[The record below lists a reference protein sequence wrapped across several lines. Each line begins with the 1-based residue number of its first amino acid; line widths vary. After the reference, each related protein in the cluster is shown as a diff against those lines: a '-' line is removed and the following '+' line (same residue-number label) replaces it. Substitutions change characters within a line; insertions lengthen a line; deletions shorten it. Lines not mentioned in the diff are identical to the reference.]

1 LRGYDSWI
9 SSRNLANEIDQTT
22 VDSLITSVTGKYDLV
37 QRYYKLKRN
46 LLGVDKLYD
55 YDRYAPLNSTR
66 KQISWDEAKENVLE
80 AYGNFHPD
88 MKQIAGEF
96 FSKRWID
103 AAIKPG
109 KRGGAYSASTVT
121 SVHPYVFMN
130 FDGQLRDVQTLA
142 HELGHGVHQ
151 YLSRKQGELQSSTP
165 LTTAETA
172 SVFGEMLVFN
182 RLMESLED
190 PEERLALLTSKID
203 DTIAT
208 VFRQI
213 SMNRFEDKIHTA
225 RRTDGEQTTEQFSQ
239 LWYDTQH
246 ALYGDSVEL
255 TDEYKLW
262 WCYIPHFLHTPGYV
276 YAYAFGELLVLALY
290 DAYRNGQE
298 GFADNYIELLEAG
311 GSDWPHNIVSK
322 MGIDIRDESFWNRGL
337 TLFED
342 MITQAEELAKEIQ
355 K

>member
-1 LRGYDSWI
+1 
-9 SSRNLANEIDQTT
+9 
-22 VDSLITSVTGKYDLV
+22 
-37 QRYYKLKRN
+37 
-46 LLGVDKLYD
+46 
-55 YDRYAPLNSTR
+55 
-66 KQISWDEAKENVLE
+66 
-80 AYGNFHPD
+80 
-88 MKQIAGEF
+88 
-96 FSKRWID
+96 
-103 AAIKPG
+103 
-109 KRGGAYSASTVT
+109 
-121 SVHPYVFMN
+121 
-130 FDGQLRDVQTLA
+130 
-142 HELGHGVHQ
+142 
-151 YLSRKQGELQSSTP
+151 
-165 LTTAETA
+165 
-172 SVFGEMLVFN
+172 
-182 RLMESLED
+182 
-190 PEERLALLTSKID
+190 
-203 DTIAT
+203 
-208 VFRQI
+208 
-213 SMNRFEDKIHTA
+213 MNRFEDKIHAA

-342 MITQAEELAKEIQ
+342 MITRAEELAKEIADSWIPFQ
-355 K
+355 FSNPSNIDSHRKNTAMEIIEDFPKGIDYLITGVGTGGHISGVAEILKKKFKNLKVFAVEPEGSPVIGGGEPGPHQIQGIGAGFITDVLDLSLIDMIETVEDEEALEFSRRAAKEEGIICGISSGAAIAVATRLAKQDRFEGKTIVAILPDSGERYLSTVLFNMGK